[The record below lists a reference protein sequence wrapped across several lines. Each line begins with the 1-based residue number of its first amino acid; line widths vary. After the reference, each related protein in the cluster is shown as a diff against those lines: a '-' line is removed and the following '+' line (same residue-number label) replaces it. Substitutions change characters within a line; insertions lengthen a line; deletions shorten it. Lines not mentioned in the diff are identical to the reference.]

1 MEVVEAMNIICPKDL
16 YVSATLFFLLCCYLL
31 VGKVS
36 SRIATYIVSN
46 QCRWVTNK
54 LHKFQSSPPHSYDID
69 VWAIKCSVQ
78 RLIVNCFI
86 WKPYDRC
93 KERQHFVAISKN
105 GLRLDVAYTCRSFA
119 QLHSNTNENWFVVR
133 RFVDFLDSIFWF
145 ESFSSLK
152 GNALNAVV
160 EESKCH
166 NEKMHQKSPDMTNCL
181 LYSSQKFK
189 CI

>member
-1 MEVVEAMNIICPKDL
+1 MCERVWQNCQWYRVSNNRYPLVEVVEAMNIICPKDL

-145 ESFSSLK
+145 ESFFII
-152 GNALNAVV
+152 
-160 EESKCH
+160 ER
-166 NEKMHQKSPDMTNCL
+166 
-181 LYSSQKFK
+181 K
-189 CI
+189 CIKCCCWRIEMP